1 MYVHVQVMCAH
12 RVIDTVLRKL
22 LYVFIH
28 KFAMKLRANCVINE
42 TFVLQSEKKERNMEE
57 KRTGKEIMEKE
68 REGGKRG
75 RKGGRGKKM
84 VKRVQL

>member
-28 KFAMKLRANCVINE
+28 KFAMKLGANCVINE
-42 TFVLQSEKKERNMEE
+42 TFVLQREKKEGNMEE
-57 KRTGKEIMEKE
+57 KRTGKEIVEE
-68 REGGKRG
+68 REGGRG
-75 RKGGRGKKM
+75 GKRKGDVLKKPTSSS
-84 VKRVQL
+84 